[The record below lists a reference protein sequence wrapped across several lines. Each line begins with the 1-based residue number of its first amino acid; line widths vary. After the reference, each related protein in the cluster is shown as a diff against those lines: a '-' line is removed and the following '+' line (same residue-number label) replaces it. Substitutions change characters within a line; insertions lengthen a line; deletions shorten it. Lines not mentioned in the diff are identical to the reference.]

1 MTRDRGSGTIWVLTW
16 CVLVWFVALT
26 FVLLGSVRVDRHRA
40 ATAAD
45 LAALA
50 TAQRDARGASTPCAA
65 AEEVAAANDA
75 ELVECTVRGTVADIT
90 VELPLRHWPATVTAR
105 SRAGP
110 GTPP

>member
-1 MTRDRGSGTIWVLTW
+1 MTEDRGSGTIWVLTW
-16 CVLVWFVALT
+16 CILVWFVALT
-26 FVLLGSVRVDRHRA
+26 LVLLGSVRVDRHRA

-50 TAQRDARGASTPCAA
+50 AAQRDVLGSPTPCAA

-75 ELVECTVRGTVADIT
+75 ELIECTVRNAAADVTVG
-90 VELPLRHWPATVTAR
+90 LPLRHWPTHITAR

-110 GTPP
+110 